1 MRIRRPTGTGA
12 SPLPGL
18 NGNRTEQKCAPIT
31 LVRVGGDR

>member
-18 NGNRTEQKCAPIT
+18 NRSRNEQMRTPIT
-31 LVRVGGDR
+31 SVRVGGDR